1 MTMGGIFATSPDIF
15 SVNSNTFL
23 LKEWTLVDINHK
35 FSNFESLEFWKILN
49 VIRFWHG
56 RMYIK
61 ISYHILSN
69 LPKWSLLYCYI
80 GANKQDGR
88 LSVIIFEIEFLRF
101 FKIVLHTCRLHPQ
114 AHDRKTTHACHFI
127 SVCGYCL
134 FFHVDALHKIFCEM
148 VCVLRQP

>member
-1 MTMGGIFATSPDIF
+1 MA
-15 SVNSNTFL
+15 
-23 LKEWTLVDINHK
+23 EINHK

-61 ISYHILSN
+61 ISYRFLSN
-69 LPKWSLLYCYI
+69 IPKWSLLYCYI

-101 FKIVLHTCRLHPQ
+101 FEIVLHTCRLHPQ
-114 AHDRKTTHACHFI
+114 AHDRKTTY
-127 SVCGYCL
+127 GPPL
-134 FFHVDALHKIFCEM
+134 KITAR
-148 VCVLRQP
+148 LPLY